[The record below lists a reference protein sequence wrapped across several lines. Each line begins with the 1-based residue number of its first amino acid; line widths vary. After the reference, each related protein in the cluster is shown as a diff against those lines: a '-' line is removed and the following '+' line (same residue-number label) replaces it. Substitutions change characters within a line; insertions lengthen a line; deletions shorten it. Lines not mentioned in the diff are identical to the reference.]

1 MRGRDLVEA
10 LSEICEV
17 SRKEMVPMAG
27 GGIRF
32 EFHDIVVAEGCTE
45 EDLRLHEDNIKDLYD
60 TLDIAPDLKEFF
72 NPMIVDSL
80 MELLGK

>member
-17 SRKEMVPMAG
+17 SRKEMSPMAG

-32 EFHDIVVAEGCTE
+32 EFHDIVIAEGCSE
-45 EDLRLHEDNIKDLYD
+45 EDLRLHEDNIKDLSI
-60 TLDIAPDLKEFF
+60 TLEIAPDLKEFF
-72 NPMIVDSL
+72 NPTIVDSL
-80 MELLGK
+80 MELLEK